1 VSNTDCPKVLV
12 VFFSRTGTTRC
23 LAEHIARA
31 TQGELEELR
40 ERRSRRGIIGWLR
53 SGYEGTYRRAAE
65 ILPLRHSL
73 RDYDLVYV
81 GSPTWNQSLAS
92 PVRRFL
98 ADNAGALPNV
108 ALFATCAGKG
118 ATEVIA
124 QMTQML
130 TRPPLATLAML
141 QKDVKNG
148 AAVQVGETVET
159 ALKGWESGRGD
170 RPRSSA

>member
-31 TQGELEELR
+31 TQGELEELQ

-53 SGYEGTYRRAAE
+53 SGYEGTYRLAAE

-141 QKDVKNG
+141 QNDVKHG

-159 ALKGWESGRGD
+159 ALKAWEGGRGD
-170 RPRSSA
+170 GPRSSA